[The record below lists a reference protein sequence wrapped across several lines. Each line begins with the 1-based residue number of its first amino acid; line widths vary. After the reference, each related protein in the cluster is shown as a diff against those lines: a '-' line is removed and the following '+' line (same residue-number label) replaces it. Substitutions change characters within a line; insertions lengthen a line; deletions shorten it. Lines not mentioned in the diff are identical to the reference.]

1 MSHSRD
7 YSEEIAS
14 SIDEEIRR
22 LIESAHDEAWEVLVE
37 YRDVLDALVLRLL
50 DKETVS
56 RPEVLEIFA
65 SVQKR
70 PLRGSYTGYGK
81 RLPSDRPP
89 VLSPKELALAAA
101 DGNGGMALPANGQ
114 SFGFSP
120 SGTGSPGGYNDEPG
134 QGEPTDTHD

>member
-1 MSHSRD
+1 MSHNRD

-37 YRDVLDALVLRLL
+37 YRDALDALCLRLV
-50 DKETVS
+50 DKETVC
-56 RPEVLEIFA
+56 RKEVLEISA
-65 SVQKR
+65 PVQRR
-70 PLRGSYTGYGK
+70 PVRGSYTGYGK

-101 DGNGGMALPANGQ
+101 DPSPGNGGMALP
-114 SFGFSP
+114 
-120 SGTGSPGGYNDEPG
+120 GTGQPV
-134 QGEPTDTHD
+134 